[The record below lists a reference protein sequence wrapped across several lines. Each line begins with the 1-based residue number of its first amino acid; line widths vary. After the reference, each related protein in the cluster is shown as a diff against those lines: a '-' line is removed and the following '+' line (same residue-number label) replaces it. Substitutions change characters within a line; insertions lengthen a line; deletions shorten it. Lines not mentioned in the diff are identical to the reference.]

1 MQLFGSAKKN
11 KTTSKLQR
19 RRGILSKV
27 GEIRVFVASRN
38 FSSFDQEETEN
49 GAPNPS
55 SPEPPRSIS
64 TSCAPKTPKKD
75 KKLLIRSEGGH
86 VQASVLED
94 GILVEHYASGITDTS
109 VGNIYAGKICGV
121 LPGIGSA
128 FVDLGEEKAGI
139 LKLPSPNNR
148 NGQRLRYGDPVLVQV
163 TKDPRGHKGAYLS
176 SKISLSGRFIV
187 FMPSFNIVGASSK
200 LEGRERARLR
210 EMLKEILPQ
219 GEGAI
224 ARTAAAG
231 CSKEALESDYEALKR
246 RWQAI
251 EMQYARFATTGRY
264 PALLKSDSD
273 LALKLTRDVFND
285 SFTALEVQG
294 RDFEKVRSYVGEMN
308 PELLARVQRWDLA
321 LEKED
326 MFDHY
331 DIEGQLN
338 QGLERIVELPNGGT
352 LVIDKT
358 EALTAID
365 VNSAKFSSHSAEMEN
380 TAAQCNIEAAKEIG
394 RQLRLRDIGGMV
406 IVDFINMQLE
416 ADRQLVLSTLQKAM
430 EGDRSKH
437 AIEGMTS
444 LGLVEI
450 TRKKLGQGLVESFSH
465 ECENCHGRGLI
476 ISHELAKATGT
487 QDQPDPQV

>member
-1 MQLFGSAKKN
+1 MQLFGSAKKR
-11 KTTSKLQR
+11 KITSKLQK

-27 GEIRVFVASRN
+27 GEVRVFVASRN

-49 GAPNPS
+49 GMPNPPL
-55 SPEPPRSIS
+55 PEPPRLIS
-64 TSCAPKTPKKD
+64 TSCAPRTPKKD
-75 KKLLIRSEGGH
+75 KKLLIKSRGGH

-94 GILVEHYASGITDTS
+94 GILVEHYAAGITDTS

-128 FVDLGEEKAGI
+128 FVDIGEEKAGI
-139 LKLPSPNNR
+139 LKLPSLNNR

-163 TKDPRGHKGAYLS
+163 TKDPRGHKGPDLS
-176 SKISLSGRFIV
+176 SKISLSGRFLV
-187 FMPSFNIVGASSK
+187 FMPFANVVGASSK

-210 EMLKEILPQ
+210 KMLREILPQ

-231 CSKEALESDYEALKR
+231 CSEESLESDYEALKK
-246 RWQAI
+246 RWQGI

-285 SFTALEVQG
+285 SFTALQVQG
-294 RDFEKVRSYVGEMN
+294 RDFEKVRNYVGETN
-308 PELLARVQRWDLA
+308 PELLGKVQRWDLA

-326 MFDHY
+326 IFDHY
-331 DIEGQLN
+331 GIEDQLDR
-338 QGLERIVELPNGGT
+338 GLERIVELPNGGT

-365 VNSAKFSSHSAEMEN
+365 VNSAKFSARSAEMEN
-380 TAAQCNIEAAKEIG
+380 TATQCNIEAAKEIG

-416 ADRQLVLSTLQKAM
+416 SDKQLVLSTLQKSM

-437 AIEGMTS
+437 AIEGMSS

-476 ISHELAKATGT
+476 ISREPVKAAGT
-487 QDQPDPQV
+487 QDQPEPQV

>member
-1 MQLFGSAKKN
+1 MQLFGSAQKRKI
-11 KTTSKLQR
+11 TSKLQK

-27 GEIRVFVASRN
+27 GEVRVFVASRN

-49 GAPNPS
+49 GMPNP
-55 SPEPPRSIS
+55 PLPDPPRPIS
-64 TSCAPKTPKKD
+64 TSCAPRTLKKD
-75 KKLLIRSEGGH
+75 KKLLIKSRGGH
-86 VQASVLED
+86 VRASVLED

-128 FVDLGEEKAGI
+128 FVDIGEEKAGI
-139 LKLPSPNNR
+139 LKLPSANNR

-163 TKDPRGHKGAYLS
+163 TKDPRGHKGPDLS
-176 SKISLSGRFIV
+176 SKISLSGRFLV
-187 FMPSFNIVGASSK
+187 FMPFANVVGASSK

-210 EMLKEILPQ
+210 KMLREILPQ

-231 CSKEALESDYEALKR
+231 CSEESLESDYEALKK
-246 RWQAI
+246 RWQEI

-285 SFTALEVQG
+285 SFTALQVQG
-294 RDFEKVRSYVGEMN
+294 RDFEKVRSYVGETN
-308 PELLARVQRWDLA
+308 PELLAKVQRWDPA

-326 MFDHY
+326 ISDHY
-331 DIEGQLN
+331 GIEDQLDR
-338 QGLERIVELPNGGT
+338 GLERIVELPNGGT

-365 VNSAKFSSHSAEMEN
+365 VNSAKFSARSAEMEN
-380 TAAQCNIEAAKEIG
+380 TATQCNIEAAKEIG

-416 ADRQLVLSTLQKAM
+416 SDKQLVLSTLQKSM

-437 AIEGMTS
+437 AIEGMSS

-476 ISHELAKATGT
+476 ISREPVKAADT
-487 QDQPDPQV
+487 QERPEPQV